1 MDFTAEQLNIAIQA
15 VFNDDGSIEEVRKQ
29 LKQVVA
35 AYDEEK
41 KAAQETKAEDKRA
54 AEEKRRAATDQK
66 DAAREQAA
74 AKKQAAEEERA
85 AARAAAEAERRA
97 ASEAK
102 ENAAAQAAAHAA
114 MAAAAVKAFDII
126 RTAVNAA
133 TAAYNEYQSA
143 VKGLNSIAV
152 GKGIDTSALENSLAS
167 VTDAMFDATAAAA
180 SFKNLLSRG
189 YSLDQATNT
198 ILRLKDAA
206 AFGRQANYSLADAV
220 KSATEGI
227 KNENSILVDNAGVTK
242 NVAKMWQDYAK
253 ARGITTDAMTQAQK
267 VEAEYLGI
275 MQETAL
281 QVGDYEKSLDTLA
294 GTQAKAANSAKLLA
308 TSYGE
313 AMAPAVG
320 GVTDV
325 FAAFMDGVRSFV
337 DACPDVSAGL
347 TATALGLAAVGAGV
361 KAAQAVSTL
370 GASLSVAAEG
380 TLLFGVSVKTAFPA
394 LALLSAVVGV
404 GTAAFTAY
412 KRKTE
417 EAKQA
422 QEEETRSLRDSIT
435 EKEAARSSLAALA
448 REYTTLSN
456 RTNKTEADK
465 SRLLEIEQELA
476 QEHGIVRDAVLE
488 QAGAYDSLNASMEEG
503 LSKSREEIIA
513 LRRDALEASLQSASE
528 NGGWTITFDQQYA
541 GAIEDAILYIKAS
554 LSTGLEEIDQLFLSQ
569 VSDIYK
575 KAVDKNGDYVKDID
589 LIDQFIKG
597 FDFSKL
603 ESLKT
608 AFDSAMPNILGT
620 DGILSDDE
628 AARFDSLI
636 NAMVSEANKSFE
648 SMRQYAVN
656 GLGYTSEELQAL
668 DAEIEKNV
676 LSWLGLPDGVKKGAD
691 GLYMAA
697 DAFHAAQMA
706 AINYDEAANAVVAFD
721 PKKPRESVEAINE
734 NYMTLL
740 KNSADLRVSQENL
753 NKIMSDSATPYE
765 QQAAALA
772 LQAEG
777 YGWLLDNEEGVAAAQ
792 KLMDSQM
799 AKGTQAIAEQGEQ
812 LEAAKARLS
821 EYVSDHPEL
830 GKMYDPLIA
839 ALTLVETQ
847 TAESF
852 EKSAQAAQ
860 DAALRTVEAYN
871 EALPSL
877 NEMLASLGLG
887 QLSDSLEDVGSLMLD
902 LGANLDAVNAKIAE
916 YQERGEEPPQTLID
930 TRDALLEIKG
940 YIEQIGSIGNTTL
953 KSNFDPMTASAED
966 LSKELASLEKQ
977 ADKFNKTLSDKKAF
991 AAQVKGWKDV
1001 VDAYKDGGKGAEDYE
1016 RAVKG
1021 MAETLGYTGKT
1032 ADDAASFI
1040 DFFAKIAQDD
1050 LSAAESE
1057 GQALAQAI
1065 WQIIEAASNRSEID
1079 IDTSAAEANVNSLLA
1094 TLGGLSNFISGLF
1107 GTGSK
1112 GSGGGKSKAER
1123 EAEEAERAAQE
1134 AARAQEE
1141 AYRNAL
1147 SRIDHKR
1154 EMDEISAQEEI
1165 DLLREVQRVHA
1176 QTDEQRMDISERIYK
1191 AEKALAQDRY
1201 DAEIDRIDRLYEREE
1216 ISAKERIRL
1225 LEEVSAAYAV
1235 NADLQKSLDDELYN
1249 ARQELREQET
1259 GDIDRLGDGVTT
1271 ALRARYEEQRDAE
1284 REHLEAS
1291 KKSWADWSD
1300 ETCAAIQ
1307 AQIDALDEQQ
1317 EAEDRQKT
1325 DANNLRAIDKA
1336 KQALAYET
1344 DEYNRRNLEKQIAQL
1359 EEKRAEQLKK
1369 WEVADKK
1376 DELRDEMEAIR
1387 DKAEAEQKAID
1398 EEIERVNALYEERL
1412 KAANI
1417 QAEAERMLMKGN
1429 QEQILDLIA
1438 SYAPDYEATGK
1449 TLGER
1454 LFEGI
1459 QSAVGSFAD
1468 WYAAFTDRIEE
1479 IQYSA
1484 VQGALEAAD
1493 RLHASGGYANAV
1505 NKPEGRVVNVTQN
1518 LTFNQ
1523 PIERPSDVA
1532 RRVEEMGL
1540 ELADMM

>member
-41 KAAQETKAEDKRA
+41 KAARESKTEEKRA

-66 DAAREQAA
+66 AAAREQAA
-74 AKKQAAEEERA
+74 AKKQAAEEEKA
-85 AARAAAEAERRA
+85 AARATAEAERQA
-97 ASEAK
+97 ANEAK
-102 ENAAAQAAAHAA
+102 ENAAAQAAAFAA
-114 MAAAAVKAFDII
+114 MAAAALKAFEII
-126 RTAVNAA
+126 RNAVGSA
-133 TAAYNEYQSA
+133 TAAYNEYEAA

-152 GKGIDTSALENSLAS
+152 GKGVDTSELERSLAS

-198 ILRLKDAA
+198 IKRLKDAA

-220 KSATEGI
+220 KTATEGI

-253 ARGITTDAMTQAQK
+253 ARGITTEAMTQAQK

-313 AMAPAVG
+313 AMAPAVKTVNEAADG
-320 GVTDV
+320 FLGAVGDIIEKCPGLAAGVTTGALAISGLGVAVTAAKAVMSLAQAAGALGISLGPVGLAVGALVTITGLWTQAQAEQSEIMSLMSEQAALNVKEHEEQTRRMEDEIGNLADMAKEYENLTGKTYLTTQEKARLALIEETLAQDHGIV
-325 FAAFMDGVRSFV
+325 TDAVSGQANAYGQVTDQVRALIKAKQEELAERKRNDLYIARMAAEEGSSERREAERAKDDGRRTKSSRSDASVKYDRLMREEYAPAVDAAAEYIQARMSDGLRGVQDDLAKQIADIYKEAASTSVDAMTRMTDENFADQLLAMFDGIDLTEIQEQISAQKIVIAGENGIIDTEAEREQLAAFAQEMGKEIDT
-337 DACPDVSAGL
+337 AL
-347 TATALGLAAVGAGV
+347 TPIKEWAAQSGASKETMLGLAVSLEQLKQGLLNVGDAALTAGGAYRDMSDESREAMEAES
-361 KAAQAVSTL
+361 AAQEDLISGAQDLTASAQRVAQNKDLAKRAREIADGMTRASDATGDWSNELKGYAKML
-370 GASLSVAAEG
+370 GVADG
-380 TLLFGVSVKTAFPA
+380 DMDGLI
-394 LALLSAVVGV
+394 
-404 GTAAFTAY
+404 
-412 KRKTE
+412 
-417 EAKQA
+417 AKLD
-422 QEEETRSLRDSIT
+422 ELDV
-435 EKEAARSSLAALA
+435 SLA
-448 REYTTLSN
+448 
-456 RTNKTEADK
+456 
-465 SRLLEIEQELA
+465 Q
-476 QEHGIVRDAVLE
+476 
-488 QAGAYDSLNASMEEG
+488 
-503 LSKSREEIIA
+503 
-513 LRRDALEASLQSASE
+513 
-528 NGGWTITFDQQYA
+528 
-541 GAIEDAILYIKAS
+541 
-554 LSTGLEEIDQLFLSQ
+554 
-569 VSDIYK
+569 
-575 KAVDKNGDYVKDID
+575 D
-589 LIDQFIKG
+589 L
-597 FDFSKL
+597 
-603 ESLKT
+603 
-608 AFDSAMPNILGT
+608 
-620 DGILSDDE
+620 
-628 AARFDSLI
+628 
-636 NAMVSEANKSFE
+636 
-648 SMRQYAVN
+648 
-656 GLGYTSEELQAL
+656 
-668 DAEIEKNV
+668 
-676 LSWLGLPDGVKKGAD
+676 
-691 GLYMAA
+691 
-697 DAFHAAQMA
+697 
-706 AINYDEAANAVVAFD
+706 
-721 PKKPRESVEAINE
+721 
-734 NYMTLL
+734 
-740 KNSADLRVSQENL
+740 
-753 NKIMSDSATPYE
+753 
-765 QQAAALA
+765 
-772 LQAEG
+772 
-777 YGWLLDNEEGVAAAQ
+777 
-792 KLMDSQM
+792 
-799 AKGTQAIAEQGEQ
+799 QAIAYEMGATEGE
-812 LEAAKARLS
+812 LRALADSMR
-821 EYVSDHPEL
+821 
-830 GKMYDPLIA
+830 DPI
-839 ALTLVETQ
+839 TGEVRVENTQ
-847 TAESF
+847 
-852 EKSAQAAQ
+852 
-860 DAALRTVEAYN
+860 AYN
-871 EALPSL
+871 AIMNILQ
-877 NEMLASLGLG
+877 MWT
-887 QLSDSLEDVGSLMLD
+887 
-902 LGANLDAVNAKIAE
+902 NLQN
-916 YQERGEEPPQTLID
+916 
-930 TRDALLEIKG
+930 
-940 YIEQIGSIGNTTL
+940 
-953 KSNFDPMTASAED
+953 
-966 LSKELASLEKQ
+966 
-977 ADKFNKTLSDKKAF
+977 
-991 AAQVKGWKDV
+991 
-1001 VDAYKDGGKGAEDYE
+1001 
-1016 RAVKG
+1016 
-1021 MAETLGYTGKT
+1021 TLGI
-1032 ADDAASFI
+1032 SP
-1040 DFFAKIAQDD
+1040 
-1050 LSAAESE
+1050 SE
-1057 GQALAQAI
+1057 TK
-1065 WQIIEAASNRSEID
+1065 SRS
-1079 IDTSAAEANVNSLLA
+1079 
-1094 TLGGLSNFISGLF
+1094 
-1107 GTGSK
+1107 

-1176 QTDEQRMDISERIYK
+1176 QTDDQRMDISERIYK

-1225 LEEVSAAYAV
+1225 LEEVSRAYAV

-1249 ARQELREQET
+1249 ARQELRAQET

-1369 WEVADKK
+1369 WEVADRK

>member
-1 MDFTAEQLNIAIQA
+1 
-15 VFNDDGSIEEVRKQ
+15 
-29 LKQVVA
+29 
-35 AYDEEK
+35 
-41 KAAQETKAEDKRA
+41 
-54 AEEKRRAATDQK
+54 
-66 DAAREQAA
+66 
-74 AKKQAAEEERA
+74 
-85 AARAAAEAERRA
+85 
-97 ASEAK
+97 
-102 ENAAAQAAAHAA
+102 
-114 MAAAAVKAFDII
+114 
-126 RTAVNAA
+126 
-133 TAAYNEYQSA
+133 
-143 VKGLNSIAV
+143 
-152 GKGIDTSALENSLAS
+152 
-167 VTDAMFDATAAAA
+167 
-180 SFKNLLSRG
+180 
-189 YSLDQATNT
+189 
-198 ILRLKDAA
+198 
-206 AFGRQANYSLADAV
+206 
-220 KSATEGI
+220 
-227 KNENSILVDNAGVTK
+227 
-242 NVAKMWQDYAK
+242 MWQDYAK
-253 ARGITTDAMTQAQK
+253 ARGITTEAMTQAQK

-275 MQETAL
+275 MEETAL

-294 GTQAKAANSAKLLA
+294 GTQAKAANSARLLA

-325 FAAFMDGVRSFV
+325 FTAFLDGVRSFV
-337 DACPDVSAGL
+337 DSCPDVSAGL

-370 GASLSVAAEG
+370 GASLSAAAEG
-380 TLLFGVSVKTAFPA
+380 TLLFGMSVKTAFPV

-422 QEEETRSLRDSIT
+422 QEEEARSLRDSIS

-465 SRLLEIEQELA
+465 TRLLEIERTLA

-488 QAGAYDSLNASMEEG
+488 QAGAYDTLNASMEEG
-503 LSKSREEIIA
+503 LSKSREEIVA
-513 LRRDALEASLQSASE
+513 MRREALEATIAAANASISLDIPHGGFELNGLDNANIQELYRDYFSA
-528 NGGWTITFDQQYA
+528 FD
-541 GAIEDAILYIKAS
+541 DALAYIKSS
-554 LSTGLEEIDQLFLSQ
+554 LSTGIAEIDSVFSEQVTELFRHAFEQTPQKMQS
-569 VSDIYK
+569 
-575 KAVDKNGDYVKDID
+575 ID
-589 LIDQFIKG
+589 FVDQFIKG

-603 ESLKT
+603 ETLKT

-620 DGILSDDE
+620 EGVLSDDE
-628 AARFDSLI
+628 ASRFDSLI

-656 GLGYTSEELQAL
+656 SLGYTSEELQAL
-668 DAEIEKNV
+668 DEGIEKNI
-676 LSWLGLPDGVKKGAD
+676 LSWLGLPDGVKKGTD
-691 GLYMAA
+691 GLYEAA

-706 AINYDEAANAVVAFD
+706 AVSFGETANAVIPFEPGKA
-721 PKKPRESVEAINE
+721 PESVEAINE

-740 KNSADLRVSQENL
+740 KSSADLRVSQENL

-765 QQAAALA
+765 KQAAALA
-772 LQAEG
+772 LSAEG

-792 KLMDSQM
+792 KLVASQM
-799 AKGTQAIAEQGEQ
+799 AEGTQAIAEQGGQ
-812 LEAAKARLS
+812 LEEAKAWLS
-821 EYVSDHPEL
+821 EYVSDHPEF

-877 NEMLASLGLG
+877 NEMLAGLGLD
-887 QLSDSLEDVGSLMLD
+887 QLSDSLEDVDGLMLD

-916 YQERGEEPPQTLID
+916 YQERGEEPLQTLID
-930 TRDALLEIKG
+930 TRDTLLEIKG
-940 YIEQIGSIGNTTL
+940 YIEQIGSIGNTAL
-953 KSNFDPMTASAED
+953 KSSFDPMTASAEV

-977 ADKFNKTLSDKKAF
+977 TDKFNKSLDNKKAF
-991 AAQVKGWKDV
+991 ATQVQGWKDV
-1001 VDAYKDGGKGAEDYE
+1001 VDAYRDGGKGAEDYE

-1021 MAETLGYTGKT
+1021 MNETLGYTGKT

-1040 DFFAKIAQDD
+1040 DFFARIAQDD
-1050 LSAAESE
+1050 LASAESE

-1079 IDTSAAEANVNSLLA
+1079 IDTSAAEASVNSLLA
-1094 TLGGLSNFISGLF
+1094 TLGGLSTFISALF
-1107 GTGSK
+1107 GTGRK
-1112 GSGGGKSKAER
+1112 GGGGGGKSKAER

-1176 QTDEQRMDISERIYK
+1176 QTEDQRMDISERIYK

-1201 DAEIDRIDRLYEREE
+1201 DAEIERIDRLYNRAE
-1216 ISAKERIRL
+1216 IDAQERIRL
-1225 LEEVSAAYAV
+1225 LEQVSAAYAT
-1235 NADLQKSLDDELYN
+1235 NADLQKSIDEELYN

-1259 GDIDRLGDGVTT
+1259 DDIDRLGDGLTT

-1284 REHLEAS
+1284 KAHLEES
-1291 KKSWADWSD
+1291 KQAWSDWSD
-1300 ETCAAIQ
+1300 ETCEAIQ
-1307 AQIDALDEQQ
+1307 AQIDALDKQQ

-1336 KQALAYET
+1336 RQALEYET

-1359 EEKRAEQLKK
+1359 EEKRAEQLKR
-1369 WEVADKK
+1369 WEVSDQKEA
-1376 DELRDEMEAIR
+1376 LRDEMQAIK
-1387 DKAEAEQKAID
+1387 DKAEQEQKAID
-1398 EEIERVNALYEERL
+1398 EEIDRVNALYEERL

-1417 QAEAERMLMKGN
+1417 QAEAERLLMKGN

-1468 WYAAFTDRIEE
+1468 WYAAFTERIEE
-1479 IQYSA
+1479 IQYGA

-1505 NKPEGRVVNVTQN
+1505 NRPGERVINVEQN
-1518 LTFNQ
+1518 LAFNQ

-1532 RRVEEMGL
+1532 RRVEEMNL
-1540 ELADMM
+1540 ELADVL